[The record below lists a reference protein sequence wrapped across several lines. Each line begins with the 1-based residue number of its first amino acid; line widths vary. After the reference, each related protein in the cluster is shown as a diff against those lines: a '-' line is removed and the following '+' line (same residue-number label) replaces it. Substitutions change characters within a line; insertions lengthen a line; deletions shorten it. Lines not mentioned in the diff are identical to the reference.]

1 MIVIGNVFV
10 LIAVLLSVLSSPVL
24 AKEPFFGVVK
34 KIIDGDSLLIVS
46 RKKTIEVRLYG
57 VDCPEY
63 NQPFSNEAKALV
75 RKKVYGKKVLV
86 QPVYFDSYKRLV
98 AIVEYGDQ
106 TLNSELVGAGL
117 AWVYPYYCRKKMCKS
132 WVRMENSAKN
142 KKRGLWSTTQ
152 AIPPWKWR
160 RSKPSY

>member
-1 MIVIGNVFV
+1 MIANVFV
-10 LIAVLLSVLSSPVL
+10 FLAVLVAVCASPAL

-34 KIIDGDSLLIVS
+34 KIIDGDSLLVVS

-63 NQPFSNEAKALV
+63 NQPYSNEAKALV
-75 RKKVYGKKVLV
+75 RKRVYGKKVLV
-86 QPVYFDSYKRLV
+86 QPVYYDSYKRLV
-98 AIVEYGDQ
+98 AIVEYGDH

-117 AWVYPYYCRKKMCKS
+117 AWVYPYYCRKEICKF
-132 WVRMENSAKN
+132 WAKMENSAKN
-142 KKRGLWSTTQ
+142 KKTGMWSTTQ

-160 RSKPSY
+160 RIKPAY